1 MSITIENDKNKLKMN
16 LTKDEQAIFKIA
28 IEEYDDLFHKILEIP
43 QNNFISILEKYIQ
56 ISLIQKNM
64 ILQSGTTKKILDI
77 IQNQYYEPEY
87 DKIHNL
93 INSINNI
100 SNCEIYS
107 ENDFYPHCNKCKELI
122 HTCGKKMYILNNKTY
137 LLCLN
142 CKRIYHLNSIELL
155 CNKCNINYYSA
166 IEKNFS

>member
-64 ILQSGTTKKILDI
+64 MEQQKK
-77 IQNQYYEPEY
+77 Y
-87 DKIHNL
+87 
-93 INSINNI
+93 
-100 SNCEIYS
+100 
-107 ENDFYPHCNKCKELI
+107 
-122 HTCGKKMYILNNKTY
+122 
-137 LLCLN
+137 
-142 CKRIYHLNSIELL
+142 
-155 CNKCNINYYSA
+155 
-166 IEKNFS
+166 